1 MHNVIWSGYKPK
13 PPSHD
18 ATVMTRFDAKIL
30 RVLVAA
36 LGALLLSSLVAAQEP
51 KVSAKPILNGSHWM
65 AVAGKPLSAAAGAN
79 TFQRGGNA
87 VDAAVAMIAA
97 SATIWDT
104 MGWGGE
110 TQALIYN
117 PIERRVY
124 AINALGVAPTGATPE
139 FFHSLGLRR
148 LPQYGPLAAVTPG
161 TPGGIMVMLA
171 RFGTMS
177 LEEALAPALE
187 LAAGFPVDPN
197 TAVNIE
203 NYKQALR
210 NWPDSARVLLPNSE
224 PGNPRAWSAPR
235 PGEVFVQSDLT
246 RTLRKLVDTERAALE
261 HGASREEAI
270 MAAYER
276 FYRGDIARDIV
287 EASQEHGGLFTLDDL
302 ANWQVHVEDPVT
314 TSYKGID
321 VYKLTSWV
329 QGPVMLQTLN
339 ILENFDLKAM
349 GYNSARYMH
358 TLYQAMNLAYA
369 DRDFYYGDPYVPPEE
384 PIAGLLSKQYAADR
398 AKLVRM
404 DHNDPG
410 VLPGDPYP
418 YQGERNPFA
427 DLLERWRPRIA
438 TPGQANRVIPP
449 DLMTHDEAFLAGTT
463 SIQAADAD
471 GWLVSVTPSGGW
483 IPAFIAGRT
492 GVGLSQ
498 RMQSFDMDREY
509 NPFNVVQPGQRPRST
524 LTPSIAL
531 RDGEPFLA
539 FSVQGGDSQDQN
551 LLQFFLDVVEFG
563 MNVQQATEAAN
574 INSYQMHSSLGI
586 RVAQPGRLVVRS
598 DTSGAVVRELERM
611 GYSVEL
617 WEKTSGPITAIR
629 FHPESG
635 TMTGGASDFG
645 DDYGIG
651 W

>member
-1 MHNVIWSGYKPK
+1 MHNVIWSGYKPVSPRDHALMTNQRTAK
-13 PPSHD
+13 SVQVF
-18 ATVMTRFDAKIL
+18 AT
-30 RVLVAA
+30 A
-36 LGALLLSSLVAAQEP
+36 LAALLLSGIAAAQEP
-51 KVSAKPILNGSHWM
+51 RVSAKPILNGTHWM

-110 TQALIYN
+110 TQALIYH
-117 PIERRVY
+117 PGERRVY

-139 FFHSLGLRR
+139 FFRSLGLRR

-161 TPGGIMVMLA
+161 TPGGILVMLA

-177 LEEALAPALE
+177 LEEVLGPSLE

-197 TAVNIE
+197 QAAMIE

-210 NWPDSARVLLPNSE
+210 NWPSSARVLLPNSE

-235 PGEVFVQSDLT
+235 PGEVLVQSDLVE
-246 RTLRKLVDTERAALE
+246 TLQKLVDAERAALKR
-261 HGASREEAI
+261 GASREEAI

-287 EASQEHGGLFTLDDL
+287 EATREAGGLFTLEDL
-302 ANWQVHVEDPVT
+302 ANWQVYVEDPVT

-339 ILENFDLKAM
+339 ILENFDLRGM
-349 GYNSARYMH
+349 GYNSVPYMH

-384 PIAGLLSKQYAADR
+384 PIEGLLSKEYAAER
-398 AKLVRM
+398 AKLIRT
-404 DHNDPG
+404 DRNDPRI
-410 VLPGDPYP
+410 LPGDPYP
-418 YQGERNPFA
+418 FQGDRNPFTE
-427 DLLERWRPRIA
+427 LLERWRPRIA
-438 TPGQANRVIPP
+438 SRGQANRVIEP

-483 IPAFIAGRT
+483 IPAFIAGDT

-498 RMQSFDMDREY
+498 RMQSFDMEPSVNPY
-509 NPFNVVQPGQRPRST
+509 NVLQPGQRPRST

-531 RDGEPFLA
+531 RDGDPFLA

-574 INSYQMHSSLGI
+574 INSYQMHASLGI
-586 RVAQPGRLVVRS
+586 RVSQPGRLIVRS
-598 DTSGAVVRELERM
+598 DTSAAVVRELERM

-629 FHPESG
+629 FHPDSG

>member
-1 MHNVIWSGYKPK
+1 
-13 PPSHD
+13 
-18 ATVMTRFDAKIL
+18 
-30 RVLVAA
+30 
-36 LGALLLSSLVAAQEP
+36 
-51 KVSAKPILNGSHWM
+51 
-65 AVAGKPLSAAAGAN
+65 
-79 TFQRGGNA
+79 
-87 VDAAVAMIAA
+87 
-97 SATIWDT
+97 
-104 MGWGGE
+104 
-110 TQALIYN
+110 
-117 PIERRVY
+117 
-124 AINALGVAPTGATPE
+124 
-139 FFHSLGLRR
+139 
-148 LPQYGPLAAVTPG
+148 
-161 TPGGIMVMLA
+161 MLA

-177 LEEALAPALE
+177 LEEALTPSLE
-187 LAAGFPVDPN
+187 LAAGYPVDPN
-197 TAVNIE
+197 QSQTIE

-210 NWPDSARVLLPNSE
+210 NWPDSARVLLPNSD
-224 PGNPRAWSAPR
+224 PRDMRAWSAPR
-235 PGEVFVQSDLT
+235 PGEVLVQSDLLQ
-246 RTLRKLVDTERAALE
+246 TLQKLIDAERAALKR
-261 HGASREEAI
+261 GASREEAI

-287 EASQEHGGLFTLDDL
+287 AATQEHGGLFTLEDL
-302 ANWQVHVEDPVT
+302 ADWQVYVEEPVT
-314 TSYKGID
+314 TSYRDID

-349 GYNSARYMH
+349 GYNSVPYMH

-384 PIAGLLSKQYAADR
+384 PIAGLLSKDYAAERAALIRLDR
-398 AKLVRM
+398 
-404 DHNDPG
+404 NDPR

-418 YQGERNPFA
+418 FQGEKNPFPE
-427 DLLERWRPRIA
+427 LLERWRPRIA
-438 TPGQANRVIPP
+438 TRGQANRVIEP

-483 IPAFIAGRT
+483 IPAFIAGDT

-498 RMQSFDMDREY
+498 RMQSFDMEPAVNPY
-509 NPFNVVQPGQRPRST
+509 NVLQPGQRPRST

-551 LLQFFLDVVEFG
+551 LLQFFLNVVEFG
-563 MNVQQATEAAN
+563 MNVQQASEAAN
-574 INSYQMHSSLGI
+574 INSYQMHASLGI
-586 RVAQPGRLVVRS
+586 RVSQPGRLIVRS
-598 DTSGAVVRELERM
+598 DSSGQVVRELERM
-611 GYSVEL
+611 GYAVEL

-629 FHPESG
+629 FHPASG

-645 DDYGIG
+645 DDYGIA